1 MSPEESMTETADLA
15 SLESREVWD
24 LFFHICS
31 IPHPSH
37 HEEALAVWVLE
48 RARGRGLAA
57 SRDAAGNVIIRKPAR
72 AGREGAPGVIIQAH
86 LDMVP
91 QKNSSSSHD
100 FLKDPIRPRLD
111 PADPTWLYATGT
123 TLGADNGIGVA
134 AGLALLE
141 DPDLDHGPLELLL
154 TVNEEDGMTGA
165 RAVSPGSLSGKYLLN
180 FDGELEEE
188 LGVGSAGTQRLYFD
202 FVDDAPPPPPG
213 LTWFTLSVAGLLG
226 GHSGGDITLGRGNS
240 LRLLVG
246 LLSPECGGEAR
257 LASIAGG
264 SLPNAIPRESQALF
278 GVPAATATAFHAR
291 VEASAREA
299 CAGLAA
305 VEPGLCITVEP
316 AEPPLAAL
324 CPEASSTLLTA
335 LSTMP
340 NGLCSLLEGSPGV
353 ARLSSNLGAL
363 ESRIEA
369 ASAVCP
375 PARSAEAAGQAGVC
389 PPKIRV
395 SGKILVRGA
404 FDAERDALTAEI
416 RACLEAHS
424 VSVTTGPFG
433 PAWSPDP
440 NSGLLAVAKEVWAEF
455 QGGEVQARATHG
467 GLECNHFK
475 TIFPTWELLSIGPTI
490 RFPHSPDEAVEIASV
505 GRFMARAR
513 RLVERL
519 ATSAATTTSA
529 TAAPGVTAGSPGG

>member
-1 MSPEESMTETADLA
+1 MTETADLA
-15 SLESREVWD
+15 SLEPREVWE
-24 LFFHICS
+24 LFFQICS
-31 IPHPSH
+31 IPHSSH
-37 HEEALAVWVLE
+37 HEEALAAWALE

-72 AGREGAPGVIIQAH
+72 PGREGAPGVIIQAH

-91 QKNSSSSHD
+91 QKNSGSVHD
-100 FLKDPIRPRLD
+100 FGKDPIRPRID
-111 PADPTWLYATGT
+111 PADPAWLCATGT
-123 TLGADNGIGVA
+123 TLGADNGVGVA
-134 AGLALLE
+134 AGLALLD

-165 RAVSPGSLSGKYLLN
+165 RAVVPGSLRGKILLN

-202 FVDDAPPPPPG
+202 FVEDAPLPPLG
-213 LTWFTLSVAGLLG
+213 LEWFTLSVAGLLG

-240 LRLLVG
+240 LG
-246 LLSPECGGEAR
+246 LLAGLLAPESGGEAR
-257 LASIAGG
+257 LATIAGG
-264 SLPNAIPRESQALF
+264 SLPNAIPRESLALF
-278 GVPAATATAFHAR
+278 GVPAATAMAFRSRFEAR
-291 VEASAREA
+291 AREA
-299 CAGLAA
+299 CRGFAA
-305 VEPGLCITVEP
+305 VEPGLLVALEE
-316 AEPPLAAL
+316 AEPPRAAL
-324 CPEASSTLLTA
+324 SAEASSTLLTA

-340 NGLCSLLEGSPGV
+340 NGLCSLLEGSLGV

-363 ESRIEA
+363 ETRMEA

-375 PARSAEAAGQAGVC
+375 PAGPARGPNQGVC
-389 PPKIRV
+389 PHKIRV

-416 RACLEAHS
+416 RACLEAHR
-424 VSVTTGPFG
+424 VSVTTGPSG

-440 NSGLLAVAKEVWAEF
+440 TSALLSLAKEVWAEF

-475 TIFPTWELLSIGPTI
+475 TIFPDWELLSIGPTI

-519 ATSAATTTSA
+519 ATFSAATTVAA
-529 TAAPGVTAGSPGG
+529 TTVAATTVAAT